1 MYGIG
6 MTRYHDPWGAIS
18 FYQTVEPKY
27 VIFDSENKP
36 MSIKGNPIFEIE
48 FFGKDR
54 QSSPSYDGSRFYVTW
69 DDAYLELIE
78 SKDSPCEDD
87 PDYWK

>member
-1 MYGIG
+1 
-6 MTRYHDPWGAIS
+6 MTRYHDPWGQITLTQS
-18 FYQTVEPKY
+18 VEPKY
-27 VIFDSENKP
+27 VIFDSEKKP

-48 FFGKDR
+48 FMGKEN
-54 QSSPSYDGSRFYVTW
+54 QHSLSYDGSTFRVGW
-69 DDAYLELIE
+69 DDAYLHLIE

>member
-1 MYGIG
+1 MYHII
-6 MTRYHDPWGAIS
+6 MTRYHDPSGQIS
-18 FYQTVEPKY
+18 LSQSVEPKY

-48 FFGKDR
+48 FYGKDN
-54 QSSPSYDGSRFYVTW
+54 QSSPSYDGSTFRVGW
-69 DDAYLELIE
+69 DDAYIELIE